1 MVQYNNLDWDLTDK
15 EEIDLIRAAI
25 EVSASPIHALDAI
38 YDAGRK
44 LLKDLESEACNGI
57 RYEVQTEKMEMI
69 SKNFKDLSE
78 RIEALEY
85 IEDPTIHYIK
95 GTEPVWD
102 RERNRNNKI

>member
-15 EEIDLIRAAI
+15 EEVDLVRAAVA
-25 EVSASPIHALDAI
+25 VSASPIHAFDAI

-44 LLKDLESEACNGI
+44 LLKDLENDACNGI

-69 SKNFKDLSE
+69 TANFRSLAES
-78 RIEALEY
+78 IEALEY

-95 GTEPVWD
+95 GTEPIWD
-102 RERNRNNKI
+102 RERNSY